1 MYNRLVKIFREQLSR
16 YDHEII
22 YVDDYSP
29 DNTRAE
35 IRKLYAE
42 DKQVKGVFNARNFEV
57 NRNVFSTMRYGTGDA
72 TF

>member
-1 MYNRLVKIFREQLSR
+1 MYNRLVKMFREQLSR

-42 DKQVKGVFNARNFEV
+42 DKQVKGV
-57 NRNVFSTMRYGTGDA
+57 
-72 TF
+72 